1 MSISFSN
8 MSKLVQTQYVKTWRN
23 TLKLSKWYMK
33 CFALTTTKLFLGPLW
48 QASGQKS
55 KTSNHRIPKIVL
67 SCSKLL
73 YRTVAWSKYVNLGIF
88 TFLFH
93 KSRIAIYKPL
103 TDWLSPKECCEFKNH
118 FNPVS
123 QPHMRRSFKTTL
135 DKRPLLSSLLGMV
148 IWVVNFPREGY
159 KIPYIFCK
167 KST

>member
-1 MSISFSN
+1 MYS
-8 MSKLVQTQYVKTWRN
+8 
-23 TLKLSKWYMK
+23 
-33 CFALTTTKLFLGPLW
+33 FALTSTFPEPQNQKNKYF
-48 QASGQKS
+48 SGKKIK

-67 SCSKLL
+67 SCSKQL
-73 YRTVAWSKYVNLGIF
+73 YRTVAYSKYVNLGIF

-103 TDWLSPKECCEFKNH
+103 TDWLSPKECDFRNH

-148 IWVVNFPREGY
+148 IWVVNFPREG
-159 KIPYIFCK
+159 
-167 KST
+167 